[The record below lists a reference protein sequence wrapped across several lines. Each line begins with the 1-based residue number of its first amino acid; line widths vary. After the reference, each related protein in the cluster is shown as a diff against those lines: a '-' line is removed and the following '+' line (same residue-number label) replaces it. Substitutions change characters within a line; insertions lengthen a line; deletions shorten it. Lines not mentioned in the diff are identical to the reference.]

1 VRRLLAVV
9 GLVSALAAGAEGVAL
24 LAPPV
29 PIGPAAAADIVASAL
44 VLPNDPPLRAAAPPP
59 PTTLSGGTRI
69 RIARLRIDL
78 PLEPGDLDRDIAS
91 QATPSGAAFLM
102 PGTAVPGS
110 GGNAY
115 VYAHA
120 RTGMF
125 LTLWDARLGD
135 SVEIVA
141 PSGVVLRYVV
151 TEIHPRVATSDLE
164 FVLPTA
170 DERLT
175 LQTSTGPRVTDPR
188 FVVVARPAN

>member
-1 VRRLLAVV
+1 VRGRLALV
-9 GLVSALAAGAEGVAL
+9 GLVAALALGAEGAAL
-24 LAPPV
+24 LATPEPV
-29 PIGPAAAADIVASAL
+29 VPAAAADVITPAL
-44 VLPNDPPLRAAAPPP
+44 DLPSDPPLRVSLPIAPA
-59 PTTLSGGTRI
+59 TLVDGTRI

-91 QATPSGAAFLM
+91 QATPTGAAFLL

-125 LTLWDARLGD
+125 LTLWEARLGD
-135 SVEIVA
+135 IVEVA
-141 PSGVVLRYVV
+141 SPSGAILRYAV
-151 TEIHPRVATSDLE
+151 TEIHPRVATSDLQ
-164 FVLPTA
+164 FVLPTS

-175 LQTSTGPRVTDPR
+175 LQTSTGPHVTDPR
-188 FVVVARPAN
+188 FVVVARPTN